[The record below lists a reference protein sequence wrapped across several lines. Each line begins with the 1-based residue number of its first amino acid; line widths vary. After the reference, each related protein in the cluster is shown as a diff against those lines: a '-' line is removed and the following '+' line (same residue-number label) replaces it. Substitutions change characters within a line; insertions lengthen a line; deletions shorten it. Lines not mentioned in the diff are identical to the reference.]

1 LNQVI
6 RPTLTIFSGLPG
18 TGKSTLADRL
28 ARALRWPVLR
38 IDDVA
43 GEVPADADYRFW
55 DEKILVLLAIVEEQL
70 KLGVSVIADSVF
82 MGADRVQ
89 AQEIARRHEANFRPI
104 YCFVSEERIW
114 EGRVNERLGA
124 DQGSGVADWQQ
135 IQHQRQWFTPWQR
148 GTGLFVD
155 AVQPVDRNFAS
166 VLEFVLDP
174 NISLESIQVDFPVSE
189 GKFHQ

>member
-1 LNQVI
+1 
-6 RPTLTIFSGLPG
+6 LPG

-43 GEVPADADYRFW
+43 GEVPEDADYRFW
-55 DEKILVLLAIVEEQL
+55 DEKILVMLAIVEEQL
-70 KLGVSVIADSVF
+70 KLGISVIADSVF

-104 YCFVSEERIW
+104 YCFVSEERTW
-114 EGRVNERLGA
+114 EKRVNERLEA
-124 DQGSGVADWQQ
+124 EQDSGVADWHQ
-135 IQHQRQWFTPWQR
+135 IQHQRQWFSPWQK

-155 AVQPVDRNFAS
+155 AVQPVERNFAS

-174 NISLESIQVDFPVSE
+174 KISLESIQVDLPVSQ
-189 GKFHQ
+189 GKYHH

>member
-1 LNQVI
+1 MNQVN

-43 GEVPADADYRFW
+43 GKVPADADYRFW

-114 EGRVNERLGA
+114 ERRVNERLESE
-124 DQGSGVADWQQ
+124 QGSGVADWQQ
-135 IQHQRQWFTPWQR
+135 IQHQRQWFSPWQR

-155 AVQPVDRNFAS
+155 AIQPVDRNFAS
-166 VLEFVLDP
+166 VLEFVLDSK
-174 NISLESIQVDFPVSE
+174 ISLESIQVDFPVSE
-189 GKFHQ
+189 GKYHQ